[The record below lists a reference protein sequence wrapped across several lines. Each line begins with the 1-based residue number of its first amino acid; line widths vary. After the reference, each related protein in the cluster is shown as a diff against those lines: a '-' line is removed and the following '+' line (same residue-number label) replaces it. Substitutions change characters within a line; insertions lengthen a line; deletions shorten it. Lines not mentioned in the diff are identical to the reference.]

1 MLRVVGRDDAKQ
13 QYVFSSS
20 QFIFVFDEVVLRIPI
35 GLRTVVV
42 CLGYAT
48 PAIHSGCIPWKTG
61 QARACLFTNQRESLE
76 DFMLQKS
83 LIAFLKEE
91 EGQDVVE
98 YSLLLVLIAAASIF
112 LLTAMGTSISQ
123 IFSKINTRLSTANST
138 IS

>member
-1 MLRVVGRDDAKQ
+1 
-13 QYVFSSS
+13 
-20 QFIFVFDEVVLRIPI
+20 
-35 GLRTVVV
+35 
-42 CLGYAT
+42 
-48 PAIHSGCIPWKTG
+48 
-61 QARACLFTNQRESLE
+61 
-76 DFMLQKS
+76 MLQKS